1 MQMQPPQHN
10 TRLLIAIDRLI
21 NSFFDDFMI
30 KVR

>member
-10 TRLLIAIDRLI
+10 TRLLITNDRLI
-21 NSFFDDFMI
+21 NSYFDNFMI